1 MGRLY
6 RWVDTQL
13 SKDEEMASGLGLVD
27 LGQWRRLSN
36 RYDSRIA
43 VKLQGGASQSESTVI
58 SSCQTCIHYT
68 YWDCSILQWLHVHVG
83 NTGGN
88 CQWFIRH

>member
-43 VKLQGGASQSESTVI
+43 VKLQGGASQSESTQSYLPARLVYI
-58 SSCQTCIHYT
+58 IR
-68 YWDCSILQWLHVHVG
+68 
-83 NTGGN
+83 TGTVVYYSGYMYM
-88 CQWFIRH
+88 